1 MIKNNSP
8 SRCGGYWLE
17 VCAARCDKVA
27 HDFRPVVALI
37 PRDFARGVNFDRHDL
52 ADTSALDEDDCCADA
67 SGAAAS
73 LFAARDIV
81 SDEGVAAGDIC
92 SGYDVSSLDSK
103 PAEQR

>member
-1 MIKNNSP
+1 MSKSNSP
-8 SRCGGYWLE
+8 SRCRRYRLE

-27 HDFRPVVALI
+27 HDFRPVVALV
-37 PRDFARGVNFDRHDL
+37 PRDFARGVDLDRHDL
-52 ADTSALDEDDCCADA
+52 ADTSALDEDDCCTDA

-73 LFAARDIV
+73 LFATRDIV

-103 PAEQR
+103 PAER